1 MIKSFLKLYTV
12 FIMAKKL
19 TKKEL
24 KVLMGLAYSE
34 ENEKRVLNALEGMED
49 NKSNVIHEI
58 GEKQQKLNKMQFIAK
73 NGKKVPQSLKTSI
86 KRLEVQIGEKRRL
99 LNSWIK
105 PTINDLN
112 DKYTSFMEVKYEE
125 LLKDYV
131 EEVTEE
137 EE

>member
-1 MIKSFLKLYTV
+1 MIKSFPKLYTV
-12 FIMAKKL
+12 FIMTKKL

-34 ENEKRVLNALEGMED
+34 ENEQRVLKALEGMED
-49 NKSNVIHEI
+49 NKSNVISEI
-58 GEKQQKLNKMQFIAK
+58 AEKQQKLNKMQFIAK
-73 NGKKVPQSLKTSI
+73 NGKKIPEALKTSI

-125 LLKDYV
+125 VLKDYV
-131 EEVTEE
+131 EEVMEE
-137 EE
+137 E

>member
-34 ENEKRVLNALEGMED
+34 ENEKKVLEALEGMED
-49 NKSNVIHEI
+49 NKSNVISEI
-58 GEKQQKLNKMQFIAK
+58 AEKQQKLNKMQFIAK
-73 NGKKVPQSLKTSI
+73 NGKKVPEALKTSI
-86 KRLEVQIGEKRRL
+86 KRLEVQIEEKRRL

-125 LLKDYV
+125 ILKDYV
-131 EEVTEE
+131 EEIMEE
-137 EE
+137 E

>member
-49 NKSNVIHEI
+49 NKDNVIHEI
-58 GEKQQKLNKMQFIAK
+58 GEKTKKLNKMQFVAK
-73 NGKKVPQSLKTSI
+73 NGKKVPQSLKLSI
-86 KRLEVQIGEKRRL
+86 KRLENKITKLQRL
-99 LNSWIK
+99 LNSWII
-105 PTINDLN
+105 PTIDDLN
-112 DKYTSFMEVKYEE
+112 DKYVEFMEIKYQEVLE
-125 LLKDYV
+125 NYV
-131 EEVTEE
+131 EEITEE
-137 EE
+137 E